1 MATMSLNNSEVM
13 NNEVKNVETSIRVG
27 VTTTPNEVAWK
38 GISGC
43 KSFTTPVTI
52 DEAVEAV
59 GADYEVKK
67 EHLVR
72 VPDALVE
79 SIKNGTPYVGL
90 NLTKENLITSHMA
103 TVRSDNDKTL
113 GVVGAKYGVVQNAK
127 AFEFIDIITSGQLG
141 GEQKPIIETAG
152 ILGDG
157 ERMFVTA
164 KMPNKLY
171 IDGDNRDGIEDY
183 ILFTNTHDGTG
194 AVTVLFTPI
203 RVVCQNTLNAALRE
217 ASNKLIFKHTSRVG
231 EKLEWEKQ
239 ENMERA
245 VAVLRMHEHFKKSFI
260 EQLYNLKEQKI
271 SDNDSLLFSAKIMA
285 TPAQVKLLQMA
296 NMNLDSVEEIGTRT
310 KNNIL
315 ALRDTIESGIGQDNF
330 KGTKLWLYNG
340 LTSYLNNVRKFK
352 SNEDRFNNIA
362 LGGDANKKVQKAFDI
377 LAA

>member
-1 MATMSLNNSEVM
+1 MATMSLNNVETM
-13 NNEVKNVETSIRVG
+13 NNEVMNTENSIRVG
-27 VTTTPNEVAWK
+27 VTTTPKEVAWK

-245 VAVLRMHEHFKKSFI
+245 VAVLKMHEHFKKSFI

-296 NMNLDSVEEIGTRT
+296 NMNLDAVEEIGTRT

-315 ALRDTIESGIGQDNF
+315 ALRHTIESGIGQDNF

-340 LTSYLNNVRKFK
+340 LTSYLNNERKFK
-352 SNEDRFNNIA
+352 TNEDRFESIA
-362 LGGDANKKVQKAFDI
+362 LGGDANKKVQKAFEI

>member
-141 GEQKPIIETAG
+141 GEQRPIIETAG

-245 VAVLRMHEHFKKSFI
+245 VAVLRMHEQFKQTFI
-260 EQLYNLKEQKI
+260 QELYNLKEQKI
-271 SDNDSLLFSAKIMA
+271 SDMDSLLFSAKIMA